1 MGFGSWFV
9 GPQPLPTNRTHAQN
23 VHECYLIGF
32 ALKTLV
38 WVQLKGL
45 IMQKKV
51 ANGKCSMLAVD
62 DGLGG
67 FRSLEFAT
75 PWFKPSS

>member
-1 MGFGSWFV
+1 MY
-9 GPQPLPTNRTHAQN
+9 TR
-23 VHECYLIGF
+23 CYLIGF
-32 ALKTLV
+32 ALKALV

-45 IMQKKV
+45 IMQKNV